1 MFASTGG
8 GHRRTDDGELNAAGE
23 EGGGGGGGEDKMTRT
38 ERRQRNREETGEL
51 QGTENPGDSGRFL
64 KMVKGKKRETGGPEP
79 PSDGKDSKL
88 NIDGTESRV
97 DGAAVRERW

>member
-1 MFASTGG
+1 
-8 GHRRTDDGELNAAGE
+8 
-23 EGGGGGGGEDKMTRT
+23 MTRT

-51 QGTENPGDSGRFL
+51 QGTENPGDSGGGFKKRG
-64 KMVKGKKRETGGPEP
+64 KGKKRETGGPEP

-97 DGAAVRERW
+97 VEAAVRGTGKSTTL